1 MTSLSEKYIFKEK
14 LYLKCILF
22 LTSRTQAWI
31 FFFFFESMRERKK
44 EKIGD
49 VGKGEMGVGESFST
63 SLSTLPKSV
72 FPTAIEA
79 LGP

>member
-1 MTSLSEKYIFKEK
+1 MYF
-14 LYLKCILF
+14 ILDF
-22 LTSRTQAWI
+22 QDPGMD

-44 EKIGD
+44 EKNGD